1 VRRAILRGLVLV
13 LAASGATGGQ
23 EGKAP
28 PKFGTTLNVVA
39 VPVFVTDGQ
48 GRAMA
53 GLSKEDFEITDDGQR
68 VEVVGFQAFD
78 SGDPAVADLLEEAP
92 AARRQFLLLFDLSFS
107 TPSGLIRAQK
117 AALDFVGEKLRPY
130 DLAAV
135 ATVSTTHGV
144 RLLQSFSSDRAQL
157 KKAVQSMG
165 VLQLDR
171 RADPLGLV
179 YDLRE
184 MGDAFG
190 QTPHGEK
197 ASRDESVE
205 DVRQMLVRYQQMEL
219 SNYEHRISALVD
231 SLGQLGRALG
241 SLQGRKQVILFS
253 SGFDPRALSG
263 NQGDDAAAASEAV
276 LHGRMWEVK
285 PSSRFGDNQ
294 LRLEMEQALRTFST
308 SDAVVHAV
316 DLSGL
321 AVGGEVSRA
330 GREPARRGGEESLQQ
345 IANLGGGRLFK
356 KTNDVSRALAEV
368 LELSRYYYLLAFEP
382 ARAKGPGEFHKL
394 RVRASRKGAQVSH
407 RSGYFERKLYAET
420 TPLEREFEAAEV
432 IAKGVER
439 GEIGVRIMAVPYT
452 SAEGTVTLP
461 VVLEVDG
468 PSLLGPTPSG
478 KVGLEVFGYAFDKE
492 GSAVD
497 SLAFTA
503 SLEPEAV
510 GPRLRDHG
518 AQIQTTFTLAP
529 GKHDLRFLVRDA
541 ATGRSGSSWLAV
553 TVPALDQGSGVALFP
568 PLFMGDPQDWL
579 VLHAR
584 SARTSGDRS
593 PFVVDQEPFVP
604 KARPR
609 LRNGEAQRVC
619 LLAFDGGV
627 RFDPGTSFEIKPAL
641 LDRDGGVVSVGKF
654 QVLRTTAEPG
664 FRRFVLGFTP
674 SEVPPGDYSFRVR
687 LRDPAS
693 GRISEAFQSVTFN

>member
-1 VRRAILRGLVLV
+1 VRRSILGGLVLA
-13 LAASGATGGQ
+13 LAVPSVTRAQ
-23 EGKAP
+23 ERKAP
-28 PKFGTTLNVVA
+28 PRFEATLNVVA
-39 VPVFVTDGQ
+39 VPVFVTDAQ
-48 GRAMA
+48 GRAVS
-53 GLSKEDFEITDDGQR
+53 GLAREDFEITDDGQR
-68 VEVVGFQAFD
+68 VGIVGFQAFD
-78 SGDPAVADLLEEAP
+78 SGDPAIADLLEEAP

-107 TPSGLIRAQK
+107 SVSGLVRAQK
-117 AALDFVGEKLRPY
+117 AAIEFVGEKLRPY

-157 KKAVQSMG
+157 RKALQSLG
-165 VLQLDR
+165 VMQLDR

-184 MGDAFG
+184 MGDALG
-190 QTPHGEK
+190 QTPRGEK
-197 ASRDESVE
+197 AGRDEFGE
-205 DVRQMLVRYQQMEL
+205 DVREMLIRYQQMEL
-219 SNYEHRISALVD
+219 SSYELRIGAFVD

-253 SGFDPRALSG
+253 SGFDPRVLSG
-263 NQGDDAAAASEAV
+263 NQGDDAVAASEAV
-276 LHGRMWEVK
+276 LHGRTWEVK
-285 PSSRFGDNQ
+285 SGSRFGDNQ
-294 LRLEMEQALRTFST
+294 LRTEMEQALRTFST

-330 GREPARRGGEESLQQ
+330 GREPARRGGEESLEQ
-345 IANLGGGRLFK
+345 IANLGGGRAFK
-356 KTNDVSRALAEV
+356 KTNDAGRALAEV
-368 LELSRYYYLLAFEP
+368 LELSRFYYLLAFDP
-382 ARAKGPGEFHKL
+382 AKAKVPGEFHKL
-394 RVRASRKGAQVSH
+394 KVRASRKGAQVSH
-407 RSGYFERKLYAET
+407 RSGYFERKAYAET
-420 TPLEREFEAAEV
+420 TPLEREFEAAEI

-439 GEIGVRIMAVPYT
+439 GEIGVRVMAVPYT
-452 SAEGTVTLP
+452 SAEGAVTLP

-468 PSLLGPTPSG
+468 ATLLGGRRGG
-478 KVGLEVFGYAFDKE
+478 KIGLEIFGYAFDAKAN
-492 GSAVD
+492 AVD
-497 SLAFTA
+497 SVAFTA
-503 SLEPEAV
+503 NLDPAV
-510 GPRLRDHG
+510 VGARLREHG
-518 AQIQTTFTLAP
+518 AQLHATFTLAA

-568 PLFMGDPQDWL
+568 PLFMGDPKEWL

-584 SARTSGDRS
+584 SARTTADRS

-604 KARPR
+604 RARPR

-619 LLAFDGGV
+619 LLAFDGGSQ
-627 RFDPGTSFEIKPAL
+627 FDPGTSFEIKPAL
-641 LDRDGGVVSVGKF
+641 LDREGAVVSVGKF
-654 QVLRTTAEPG
+654 QVLRTTAETG
-664 FRRFVLGFTP
+664 FRRFVLAFTP

-693 GRISEAFQSVTFN
+693 GRVSEAYQSVSFN